1 MIPQR
6 KLGPY
11 TVSAIGLGCMHLSIT
26 NKRNPNL
33 VNEPDKAI
41 AVIHAALD
49 AGITLLDTADIY
61 APSWNTMGHNEIL
74 VGKAF
79 RSWNSTPEQKSKVVL
94 ATKAGITRE
103 ENGTAFGLS
112 GRNSSK
118 HYLYR
123 AVEASAS
130 KMGLSKIP
138 LWQHH
143 RSDPSISYEEQF
155 ENVMSLKDHGY
166 VGAIGLSNVNA
177 EMLRRAIEIGGTPEQ
192 GGIVSVQNE
201 FSPRYRLWADVI
213 DICTHYG
220 IAYLP
225 WAPLGGANSVAKIAT
240 GEMGVFNTIA
250 QDRGVSPYAITIAWH
265 LAQFPTSIPIPGAS
279 TSASILDSLV
289 GTTIEL
295 TSDEINALNQSC
307 PPDAPLDGELLDLP
321 KFRA

>member
-11 TVSAIGLGCMHLSIT
+11 QVSAIGLGCMHLSIP

-33 VNEPDKAI
+33 VNEPDQGI

-79 RSWNSTPEQKSKVVL
+79 HRWSASPEQKSKIVL

-103 ENGTAFGLS
+103 ENGTMFGLS

-123 AVEASAS
+123 AVEASAT

-143 RSDPSISYEEQF
+143 RTDPSISYEEQF
-155 ENVMSLKDHGY
+155 ENVLSLKEHGY
-166 VGAIGLSNVNA
+166 VEAIGVSNVNA
-177 EMLRRAIEIGGTPEQ
+177 QMLLRAIEIGGTPEQ

-213 DICTHYG
+213 DICTQYG

-225 WAPLGGANSVAKIAT
+225 WAPLGG
-240 GEMGVFNTIA
+240 EMGVFNTIA
-250 QDRGVSPYAITIAWH
+250 EQRGVSPYAITIAWH

-295 TSDEINALNQSC
+295 TTDEIAELNQSC
-307 PPDAPLDGELLDLP
+307 PPDGPLEGELLDLP